1 MFLQPNRHDVES
13 FDQLTAHDRRRALR
27 LVTWAWVFG
36 AFWFTTIGGAPMTRF
51 ALALG
56 AEELHFGIL
65 AAMPFVASLLSL
77 PASAFIEASGQRKSI
92 FFLFM
97 MAQRF
102 FWIPIAL
109 LPPLLLDPSQPHDQ
123 AVLWVFL
130 ALMLAMYACGAVG
143 GPAWVSWMA
152 DVVPSRIRGR
162 YFGRRRQW
170 GILSAVPSA
179 LLAGFLLDHYTHP
192 DDPRRTLWV
201 CCAIFLIAGVAG
213 VVDILLFR
221 WVPHAVP
228 VKSHKRS
235 MLASLA
241 MPLHDRQFMLFCG
254 FVGVLMFAMAPMGQF
269 VTLYLDQRLKVNAM
283 MIQLMLLVVPLVAQL
298 AIVPIW
304 GRMAD
309 RFGRRPLMAISSL
322 GLVPV
327 GLGWCLMNSG
337 AIWLGFV
344 LSAAGAMLWAAVEIA
359 NLDLILDLSGSARS
373 DGVARGPAYTAVN
386 TVVLNICACIGG
398 IGAGLLMDATR
409 HLSFDVGIKTLGTF
423 TNFELLFLISALVR
437 LLAVV
442 VFLPLT
448 REPTPHSTFDVIRI
462 TSGNIYSNFQTGV
475 LSGLRGRR

>member
-1 MFLQPNRHDVES
+1 MFFQPNRHDVDS
-13 FDQLTAHDRRRALR
+13 LDQLSATDRRAALR
-27 LVTWAWVFG
+27 IVTWAWVFG

-56 AEELHFGIL
+56 AEELHFGLL

-77 PASAFIEASGQRKSI
+77 PASVMIQASGQRKGI
-92 FFLFM
+92 FLLFM
-97 MAQRF
+97 LAQRF
-102 FWIPIAL
+102 FWVPIAL
-109 LPPLLLDPSQPHDQ
+109 LPPLLLDASSTRDS
-123 AVLWVFL
+123 AVLWTFL
-130 ALMLAMYACGAVG
+130 GLMLAMFACGAVG

-170 GILSAVPSA
+170 GILSAIPSA
-179 LLAGFLLDHYTHP
+179 LLAGFMLDHFTRP
-192 DDPRRTLWV
+192 DDPQRTLWV
-201 CCAIFLIAGVAG
+201 CSAIFLIAGVAG
-213 VVDILLFR
+213 VVDIALFW
-221 WVPHAVP
+221 WVPHARP
-228 VKSHKRS
+228 VHSQKRS
-235 MLASLA
+235 MLSSLT

-254 FVGVLMFAMAPMGQF
+254 FVGMLMFAMAPMGQF
-269 VTLYLDQRLKVNAM
+269 VTLYLDQHLKVNAM

-298 AIVPIW
+298 VIVPIW

-359 NLDLILDLSGSARS
+359 NLDLILDLSGSS
-373 DGVARGPAYTAVN
+373 GTDGIVRGPAYTAVN
-386 TVVLNICACIGG
+386 AVVLNISACIGG

-409 HLSFDVGIKTLGTF
+409 DIRFDVGIESLGTF
-423 TNFELLFLISALVR
+423 GNFELLFLISALVR
-437 LLAVV
+437 LLAVS

-462 TSGNIYSNFQTGV
+462 TTGNIYSNFQTGV